1 MVEAAGL
8 PEGER
13 QSHFRVKTK
22 DGLARNG
29 ELVTA
34 HGTVETPV
42 FCPVASQ
49 ASVKAVTSEEVKGL
63 ELRMILANTYHL
75 YLQPGLDVIEKMG
88 GLHKFMGWQGP
99 ILTDSGGY
107 QVFSLSPLRRVDDDG
122 VTFRSHIDGS
132 EHRFSPESAVKYQE
146 ILGSDIMMA
155 LDECPPHDG
164 TRREVELATDRT
176 ARWAERCLKAWT
188 THDRKLYAIVQGGSF
203 GDLRRDSARRL
214 VEMNF
219 PGYAIGGLS
228 LGETKSLMLE
238 MIDTAVAYLPEDRP
252 RYLMGVG
259 SPEDIVEGVARGI
272 DIFDCALPTRVARN
286 GALFTY
292 RGRVNIR
299 NAEFRDVAGPLEPGC
314 DCYACRTYST
324 AYLRHLFLT
333 RELLF
338 YRLATLHNLRF
349 ISRLMQRIRD
359 AISAGSFSDL
369 RREFMSSYRSTDER
383 ARIEQKEK
391 WLRKQRSV

>member
-8 PEGER
+8 PEGDR
-13 QSHFRVKTK
+13 QAHFKVKAR
-22 DGLARNG
+22 DGQARNG
-29 ELVTA
+29 ELFTA
-34 HGTVETPV
+34 HGAVKTPV

-49 ASVKAVTSEEVKGL
+49 ASVKAITSEEVEGL

-75 YLQPGLDVIEKMG
+75 YLQPGLDVIEKTG

-107 QVFSLSPLRRVDDDG
+107 QVFSLSPLRRIDDEG

-132 EHRFSPESAVKYQE
+132 EHRFSPESAVRYQE

-164 TRREVELATDRT
+164 TRNEVELATDRT

-188 THDRKLYAIVQGGSF
+188 AHDRKLYAIVQGGSF
-203 GDLRRDSARRL
+203 GDLRRESARRL
-214 VEMNF
+214 AEMDF
-219 PGYAIGGLS
+219 PGYALGGLS
-228 LGETKSLMLE
+228 LGEAKSLMLE

-286 GALFTY
+286 GALFTN

-299 NAEFRDVAGPLEPGC
+299 NAEFREVTGPLEPGC
-314 DCYACRTYST
+314 DCYACRTFSA
-324 AYLRHLFLT
+324 AYLRHRFLT

-359 AISAGSFSDL
+359 AIGAGTFSDL
-369 RREFMSSYRSTDER
+369 RREFMSSYKSTDER

-391 WLRKQRSV
+391 WLRKQRAV